1 MARFRKKKMYF
12 HSVKMTQSIRTKLII
27 IMIMMMGLVLFALWF
42 MNYALLST
50 YYEYNKASQ
59 LAEMEPEHKKAL
71 AAAMREYGIL

>member
-1 MARFRKKKMYF
+1 MEGYMARFRKKKMYF

-59 LAEMEPEHKKAL
+59 LADSYHDANEVIIAD
-71 AAAMREYGIL
+71 